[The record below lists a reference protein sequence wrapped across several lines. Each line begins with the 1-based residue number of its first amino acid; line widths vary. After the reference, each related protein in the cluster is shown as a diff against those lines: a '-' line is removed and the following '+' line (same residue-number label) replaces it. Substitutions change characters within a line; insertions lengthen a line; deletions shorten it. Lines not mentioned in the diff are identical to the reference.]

1 LWWAVHPN
9 PAILTSMGR
18 QVVIVDDHEDLLE
31 AVADLLGGAGWGPIT
46 TAASA
51 ADGFVAVERA
61 RPDVAVV
68 DLAVSGGEGMHLLH
82 RLRGMHDPP
91 NVVVL
96 TSSSTVDQAVASI
109 RAGARAF
116 VPKTASPQD
125 LVDALTAVESAGA
138 WVPSVLLGGVLTAL
152 LEPAAPTEWEQLV
165 AGLTRRE
172 REVLEL
178 MVAGFDR
185 PSIARQLE
193 ISLNTVRT
201 HTKNILAKLGVHSS
215 LEAVSVAL
223 RAGVRPNGW
232 GNGAAG

>member
-1 LWWAVHPN
+1 
-9 PAILTSMGR
+9 MGR

-51 ADGFVAVERA
+51 ADGFVAVERTRPECRRGRSGGQQRGGDAPAAPPAGHA
-61 RPDVAVV
+61 RPAE
-68 DLAVSGGEGMHLLH
+68 ASWCSP
-82 RLRGMHDPP
+82 RPAP
-91 NVVVL
+91 
-96 TSSSTVDQAVASI
+96 SSRPWPAS
-109 RAGARAF
+109 APGPVAF

-125 LVDALTAVESAGA
+125 LVDALTAVESRGRLGA
-138 WVPSVLLGGVLTAL
+138 EPAPRRRAL
-152 LEPAAPTEWEQLV
+152 DRSLEPPTPTEWEQLV
-165 AGLTRRE
+165 DGLTRRE
-172 REVLEL
+172 HEVLEL

-223 RAGVRPNGW
+223 RAGVRPAD
-232 GNGAAG
+232 GNG